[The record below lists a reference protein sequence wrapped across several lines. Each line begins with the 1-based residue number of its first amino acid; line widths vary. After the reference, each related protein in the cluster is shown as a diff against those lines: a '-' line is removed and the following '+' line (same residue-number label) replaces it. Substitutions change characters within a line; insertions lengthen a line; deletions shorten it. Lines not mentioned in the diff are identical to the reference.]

1 VVTGLHEA
9 EDLQPGEMLV
19 AAHTDPAWTPLFFVA
34 GGLVLEQGGMLSHGA
49 IVAREVGLP
58 AVVNVP
64 DATRLIETGQEVLV
78 DGNRGRV
85 AFGDELDR
93 QHASA

>member
-9 EDLQPGEMLV
+9 EDLRQGDILV
-19 AAHTDPAWTPLFFVA
+19 ASYTDPAWTPLFFIA

-58 AVVNVP
+58 AVVNVQ
-64 DATRLIETGQEVLV
+64 DATLLVETGQEIVV
-78 DGNRGRV
+78 DGTRGRV
-85 AFGDELDR
+85 TWVPQAD
-93 QHASA
+93 